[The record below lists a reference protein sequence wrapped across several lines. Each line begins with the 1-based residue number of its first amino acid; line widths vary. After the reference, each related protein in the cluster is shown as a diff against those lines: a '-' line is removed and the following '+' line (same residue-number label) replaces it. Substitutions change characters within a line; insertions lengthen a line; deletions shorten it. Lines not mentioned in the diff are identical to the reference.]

1 MSEDLIH
8 QITLDCL
15 VNKDVYAKMQN
26 INKTRNINKKEK
38 KFYRKRIL
46 NLSKDLLLK
55 KDNDYDEINPD
66 IKSSFDNFIKT
77 CIHYFKIIDRNDILQ
92 EDFKNF
98 DEKILIDTL
107 NPNDLFMGGDL
118 INNNNY
124 DSEIDNK
131 LFMRSVKMRSGLEN
145 FVTIKSTKK
154 EDEIILPKIKDINLE
169 EPTLRNKGI
178 IKKENITI
186 K

>member
-1 MSEDLIH
+1 MSEELINK
-8 QITLDCL
+8 ITLDCL
-15 VNKDVYAKMQN
+15 INKDIYIKMQKQN
-26 INKTRNINKKEK
+26 TINKTNKKDK

-98 DEKILIDTL
+98 DDIIET
-107 NPNDLFMGGDL
+107 NDFITNGVSKNDY
-118 INNNNY
+118 N
-124 DSEIDNK
+124 SENDNK
-131 LFMRSVKMRSGLEN
+131 LFMRSVKMKTGLEN

-154 EDEIILPKIKDINLE
+154 EDEMILPKIKDINLE

-178 IKKENITI
+178 IKKENIII